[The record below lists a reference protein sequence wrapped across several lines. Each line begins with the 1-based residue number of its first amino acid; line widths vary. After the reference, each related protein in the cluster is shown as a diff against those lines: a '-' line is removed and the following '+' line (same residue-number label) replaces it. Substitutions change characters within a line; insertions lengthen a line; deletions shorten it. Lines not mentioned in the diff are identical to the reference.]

1 MKAINLDGQN
11 EYNIEE
17 VDGDYFIYYSLS
29 EQWNLDTRGTLAFKV
44 VNTGNGFKITQEY
57 KGKLNY
63 SESFCCILFCGLS
76 IKIIILKLENLKNYN
91 YGRTSKRNGFP
102 QF

>member
-1 MKAINLDGQN
+1 MKTINLDGQN

-29 EQWNLDTRGTLAFKV
+29 EQWNLDVRGALAFKV
-44 VNTGNGFKITQEY
+44 VNNGNGFKITQEY

-63 SESFCCILFCGLS
+63 SESFLLYVILRLEYKGYD
-76 IKIIILKLENLKNYN
+76 IKIGEFKEL
-91 YGRTSKRNGFP
+91 
-102 QF
+102 

>member
-44 VNTGNGFKITQEY
+44 VNTGNGFKITQEC

-63 SESFCCILFCGLS
+63 SESFLLYVILRLEYKGYD
-76 IKIIILKLENLKNYN
+76 IKIGEFKEL
-91 YGRTSKRNGFP
+91 
-102 QF
+102 

>member
-1 MKAINLDGQN
+1 MKTINLDGQN

-44 VNTGNGFKITQEY
+44 VNTKE
-57 KGKLNY
+57 
-63 SESFCCILFCGLS
+63 
-76 IKIIILKLENLKNYN
+76 LK
-91 YGRTSKRNGFP
+91 
-102 QF
+102 

>member
-44 VNTGNGFKITQEY
+44 VNTGNGFKITQEH

-63 SESFCCILFCGLS
+63 SESFLLYVILRLEYKGYD
-76 IKIIILKLENLKNYN
+76 IKIGEFKEL
-91 YGRTSKRNGFP
+91 
-102 QF
+102 

>member
-1 MKAINLDGQN
+1 MKVISLDGN
-11 EYNIEE
+11 SEYNLIEE
-17 VDGDYFIYYSLS
+17 QGNYFIYYSLS

-63 SESFCCILFCGLS
+63 SESFLLYIILRLEYKDYN
-76 IKIIILKLENLKNYN
+76 IKIGEFKEL
-91 YGRTSKRNGFP
+91 
-102 QF
+102 

>member
-1 MKAINLDGQN
+1 MKTINLDGQN

-29 EQWNLDTRGTLAFKV
+29 EQWNLDTRGTLAFKA

-63 SESFCCILFCGLS
+63 SESFLLYIILRLEYKDYN
-76 IKIIILKLENLKNYN
+76 IKIGEFKEL
-91 YGRTSKRNGFP
+91 
-102 QF
+102 

>member
-1 MKAINLDGQN
+1 MKTINLDGHN

-63 SESFCCILFCGLS
+63 SESFLLYIILRLEYKDYS
-76 IKIIILKLENLKNYN
+76 IKIGEFKEL
-91 YGRTSKRNGFP
+91 
-102 QF
+102 

>member
-1 MKAINLDGQN
+1 MKAINLDGHN

-17 VDGDYFIYYSLS
+17 VDGVYFIYYSLS

-44 VNTGNGFKITQEY
+44 VNTGNGFKITQEH

-63 SESFCCILFCGLS
+63 SESFLLYIIFLMPPNSEGL
-76 IKIIILKLENLKNYN
+76 
-91 YGRTSKRNGFP
+91 NGVQNF
-102 QF
+102 QR